1 MCVVLYIFKWLNLYQ
16 NNWKLLVLL
25 RQHYMHNEN
34 INGSIFEMF
43 VTYLEEINSILWV
56 HMSEASQLTPMFV

>member
-1 MCVVLYIFKWLNLYQ
+1 
-16 NNWKLLVLL
+16 
-25 RQHYMHNEN
+25 MHNEN

-56 HMSEASQLTPMFV
+56 HVSEASQLTPMFV